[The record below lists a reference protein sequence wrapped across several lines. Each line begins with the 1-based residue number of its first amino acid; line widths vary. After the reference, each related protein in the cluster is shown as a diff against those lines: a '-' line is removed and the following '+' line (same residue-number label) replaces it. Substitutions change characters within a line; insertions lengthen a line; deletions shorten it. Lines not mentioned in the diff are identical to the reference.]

1 MLYWMGERQSP
12 FPKVGGLRKAPPKAK
27 VLSGQTPPLPPLG
40 KEQAG
45 RRGSRGGRGRAPDPG
60 PACSP
65 ESAGPPRSPRRVSE
79 TPPVPRLRAGR
90 TRVKRGGSPPARSS
104 GRTGMLSQDSDFL
117 SKCLDFLKPA
127 PSAAERDRTSRARRC
142 GLLPSAHGRPPLPAP
157 RSPPAPRLA
166 SAAAAAGGHSALGH
180 SGPRPPPRPQ
190 LPARPVPAFRSESR
204 ARRAAGARARRLRR
218 RRGAGAELA
227 ME

>member
-1 MLYWMGERQSP
+1 MGERQSP

-27 VLSGQTPPLPPLG
+27 VLSGQIPPLPLLG

-45 RRGSRGGRGRAPDPG
+45 RRGSKAEGEGRRTPAQLGHGSPRDPR
-60 PACSP
+60 
-65 ESAGPPRSPRRVSE
+65 RSPRRVSE

-190 LPARPVPAFRSESR
+190 LPASPRVPFREPRSP
-204 ARRAAGARARRLRR
+204 G
-218 RRGAGAELA
+218 
-227 ME
+227 